1 MGIVVGCS
9 GFSIPASRYFKEFPY
24 VEITET
30 LISVPGS
37 GTVKRWRREA
47 PSTFAFALLAP
58 REIAQEG
65 FKESK
70 VTEVALGTLLSVKK
84 ELSAETAVFVVPPE
98 IASQKA
104 LRAAASAFL
113 TKVKK
118 KFARVVLDAAHWDPD
133 EVEEVAAAAKALP
146 ARDPLAHG
154 LSKAKV
160 AYYRLPGPAGHKSR
174 YEDHSMEKLGELAA
188 SATHHTEATY
198 VFTNVDMTQDAK
210 RLMRALGIA

>member
-30 LISVPGS
+30 QISVPGT

-47 PSTFAFALLAP
+47 ASTFAFALLAP
-58 REIAQEG
+58 REIAQEA

-70 VTEVALGTLLSVKK
+70 VTDGALAMLTGVAT
-84 ELSAETAVFVVPPE
+84 ELRAETVVFVVPPE
-98 IASQKA
+98 LPSQKNT
-104 LRAAASAFL
+104 RAAASAFL
-113 TKVKK
+113 AKAKK
-118 KFARVVLDAAHWDPD
+118 KFPRIVLDAAHWDPS
-133 EVEEVAAAAKALP
+133 EVEDICVAAKVLP

-154 LSKAKV
+154 LSSAKV

-174 YEDHSMEKLGELAA
+174 YEDHSMEKLAELAG
-188 SATHHTEATY
+188 SATHTEATY

-210 RLMRALGIA
+210 RLMRALSLG

>member
-1 MGIVVGCS
+1 MGTVVGCS

-30 LISVPGS
+30 LISVPGT

-47 PSTFAFALLAP
+47 PSTFAFGLLAP

-70 VTEVALGTLLSVKK
+70 VTEAALGTLLAVQK
-84 ELSAETAVFVVPPE
+84 ELGAETVVFVVPPE
-98 IASQKA
+98 VASTKA
-104 LRAAASAFL
+104 LRASASAFL
-113 TKVKK
+113 AKVKK
-118 KFARVVLDAAHWDPD
+118 KFPRVVLDAPHWEPKD
-133 EVEEVAAAAKALP
+133 VEDVATAAKALP
-146 ARDPLAHG
+146 ARDPLTQG
-154 LSKAKV
+154 ISPEKV

-188 SATHHTEATY
+188 GATHHTEATY

-210 RLMRALGIA
+210 RLMRALSL

>member
-1 MGIVVGCS
+1 MGTVVGCA

-30 LISVPGS
+30 LISVPGT
-37 GTVKRWRREA
+37 GTVKRWKREA
-47 PSTFAFALLAP
+47 PSTFSFALLAP

-65 FKESK
+65 FKDSK
-70 VTEVALGTLLSVKK
+70 ITDAALATLLAVQK
-84 ELSAETAVFVVPPE
+84 ELNAETAIFIVPPE
-98 IASQKA
+98 MASQKT
-104 LRAAASAFL
+104 LRASASAFL

-118 KFARVVLDAAHWDPD
+118 KFARVVFDAAHWDPK
-133 EVEEVAAAAKALP
+133 EVDDIAAAAKALP

-154 LSKAKV
+154 LSKEKT

-210 RLMRALGIA
+210 RLIRALGM

>member
-30 LISVPGS
+30 LISVPGT

-47 PSTFAFALLAP
+47 PPTFAFALLAP
-58 REIAQEG
+58 REIAQDG

-84 ELSAETAVFVVPPE
+84 ELSAETVVFVVPPE

-113 TKVKK
+113 GKVKR
-118 KFARVVLDAAHWDPD
+118 KFARVVLDAAHWEPSD
-133 EVEEVAAAAKALP
+133 VEDVAAAAKALP

-154 LSKAKV
+154 LSPAKV

-188 SATHHTEATY
+188 SATHTDATY

-210 RLMRALGIA
+210 RLMRALGL

>member
-30 LISVPGS
+30 LISVPGT

-47 PSTFAFALLAP
+47 PPTFTFALLAP

-84 ELSAETAVFVVPPE
+84 ELSAETVVFVVPPE

-104 LRAAASAFL
+104 VRAAASAFL
-113 TKVKK
+113 GKVKK
-118 KFARVVLDAAHWDPD
+118 KFARVILDAAHWEPSD
-133 EVEEVAAAAKALP
+133 VEDVAAAAKALP

-154 LSKAKV
+154 LLPAKV

-188 SATHHTEATY
+188 SATHTDATY

-210 RLMRALGIA
+210 RLMRALAL